1 MVAINWGST
10 NFRAYRINDQ
20 GIIQEK
26 ITSSKGVLNI
36 PSGQFHSV
44 LVQEIGHWIGQGER
58 RLLMCGMIGSRNGW
72 SEVSHLSAP
81 FSFARM
87 VTACQRLEI
96 PGLDAWIVP
105 GLIALDKDGIPELM
119 RGEETE
125 IFGMEGHPT
134 GVDQICLP
142 GTHSKWVTMD
152 KGHISAFSTY
162 MTGDL
167 FHAIGKE
174 TILNNVPVGVT
185 PSAPEFMLGVERA
198 QQDCALTHH
207 LFGVRTLSLTGRLSP
222 KGASA
227 YLSGLLIGHEIK
239 EAAPAKQRIHLIGS
253 TPLCSLYALALE
265 KRGCMVSVEKPDSA
279 ARGLIRIGRE
289 LPWR

>member
-20 GIIQEK
+20 GVIPEK
-26 ITSSKGVLNI
+26 ITSPMGVLKI
-36 PSGQFHSV
+36 PSGQFYSV

-58 RLLMCGMIGSRNGW
+58 RLLMCGMVGSRNGW
-72 SEVSHLSAP
+72 SEVPHVPAP
-81 FSFARM
+81 FHFTRM
-87 VTACQRLEI
+87 VTACQRLEVPNLDVWI
-96 PGLDAWIVP
+96 APGVV
-105 GLIALDKDGIPELM
+105 ALDRDGIPELM

-125 IFGMEGHPT
+125 ILGMEDHPT
-134 GVDQICLP
+134 EVDQVCLP

-152 KGHISAFSTY
+152 DGQISTFSTY

-167 FHAIGKE
+167 FHAICKE
-174 TILNNVPVGVT
+174 TILNNLLDGVT
-185 PSAPEFMLGVERA
+185 PTAPEFMLGVERGL
-198 QQDCALTHH
+198 QDGALTHH
-207 LFGVRTLSLTGRLSP
+207 LFGVRTLSLSGRLSP
-222 KGASA
+222 QGART

-239 EAAPAKQRIHLIGS
+239 DATPVKQHVHLIGS

-265 KRGCMVSVEKPDSA
+265 KHGCMVSVEKPDSA